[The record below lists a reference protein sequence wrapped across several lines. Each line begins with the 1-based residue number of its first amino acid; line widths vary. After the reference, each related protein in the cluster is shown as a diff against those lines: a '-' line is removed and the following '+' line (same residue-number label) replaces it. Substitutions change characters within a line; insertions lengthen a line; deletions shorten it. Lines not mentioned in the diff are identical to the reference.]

1 MKIKVRF
8 VTFLCACL
16 LLIARPRAFP
26 ALLLSVTLH
35 EVGHILTARL
45 LGLRFS
51 SLTLS
56 PMGAALMPLGG
67 MGGYREEILV
77 ALAGPAVN
85 LLSAILLPK
94 PSQNSFLDVFVTS
107 SKFLGL
113 LNLLPIRSFDGGRI
127 LLCTFSHTGKPR
139 CGERILAASSFLFR
153 FLFWTFSAYLLLR
166 VGASL
171 SLFVFSCSLFC
182 RLFVDPFAP

>member
-8 VTFLCACL
+8 VTTLCALL

-35 EVGHILTARL
+35 EMGHIVTARL
-45 LGLRFS
+45 LGVRFS
-51 SLTLS
+51 SLRLS
-56 PMGAALMPLGG
+56 PMGAALTPLGG

-77 ALAGPAVN
+77 ALAGPCVN
-85 LLSAILLPK
+85 LLSALLFHK
-94 PSQNSFLDVFVTS
+94 ATSNSFLHFFVIS
-107 SKFLGL
+107 SSFLGL

-127 LLCTFSHTGKPR
+127 LLCAFSHIEKALW
-139 CGERILAASSFLFR
+139 GERILAVTSLLFLF
-153 FLFWTFSAYLLLR
+153 FFWSFSVYLLLR

>member
-1 MKIKVRF
+1 MKIKIRF
-8 VTFLCACL
+8 ATSLCAIL
-16 LLIARPRAFP
+16 LLIARPLAFP

-35 EVGHILTARL
+35 ELGHIVTARL

-51 SLTLS
+51 SLSIS
-56 PMGAALMPLGG
+56 PFGAALTPLGG

-77 ALAGPAVN
+77 ALAGPCIN
-85 LLSAILLPK
+85 LLSALSLSK
-94 PSQNSFLDVFVTS
+94 ATSNTFLNFFVIS
-107 SKFLGL
+107 SIFLGL

-127 LLCTFSHTGKPR
+127 LLCTFSHIGKPR
-139 CGERILAASSFLFR
+139 CGERILATSSFLF
-153 FLFWTFSAYLLLR
+153 LFFFWSFSAYLLLR

-182 RLFVDPFAP
+182 RLFIDPFAP